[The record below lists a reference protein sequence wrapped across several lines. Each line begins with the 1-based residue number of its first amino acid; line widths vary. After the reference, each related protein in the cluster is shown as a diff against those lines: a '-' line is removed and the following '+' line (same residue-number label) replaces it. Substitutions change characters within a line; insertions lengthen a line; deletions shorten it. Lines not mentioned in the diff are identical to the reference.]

1 MSDVIYIVL
10 TLAFFGLC
18 IAYVLVCDRIIGPDE
33 AVAPARTD
41 ANATRDE
48 EPVRR

>member
-18 IAYVLVCDRIIGPDE
+18 IAYVFMCDRIIGPDE
-33 AVAPARTD
+33 TVAAARSD
-41 ANATRDE
+41 APATRDD

>member
-18 IAYVLVCDRIIGPDE
+18 IAYVFMCDRIIGPDE
-33 AVAPARTD
+33 AVVPARSD
-41 ANATRDE
+41 AIATRDE
-48 EPVRR
+48 EPARR